1 MTISKAGMALQQAAQ
16 LPDVPNIL
24 VKAIKFNP
32 LA

>member
-24 VKAIKFNP
+24 EKAIKFNP
-32 LA
+32 QA